1 MSEKVSEKKSVK
13 KIIFKRILP
22 ATLAVFVLFIA
33 VVFTVNKIK
42 LAQEFDLL
50 KEAGYYNPISVGD
63 YSLNVYIT
71 GDHTIF
77 LDKVG

>member
-1 MSEKVSEKKSVK
+1 M
-13 KIIFKRILP
+13 
-22 ATLAVFVLFIA
+22 FVLFIA

-50 KEAGYYNPISVGD
+50 KEAGYYNPVSVGD